1 MPETEDENEEKTSEE
16 AVVNMDNS
24 DDVEKRGNDLTS
36 ATEVSTLY
44 SMHAVSLVD
53 KLEILMKCFM
63 FVLIAF

>member
-36 ATEVSTLY
+36 ATEVSILY
-44 SMHAVSLVD
+44 SKRAVSLVD